1 MLYKN
6 LIFATIK
13 PITNNITM
21 PLSRPQDEM
30 TYVMIKPDGVTRGLT
45 GEILRRIATRG
56 LQLIALEMVQPTHA
70 QMDEHYPKDEAWIR
84 RVGQKTLSTYEKY
97 GYDPVEELGTKDDL
111 EIGTMVRAWLV
122 DFMVSAPVV
131 KMVIQGVHAVDMVRK
146 LVGHTIPAMAEM
158 GTIRGDF
165 SVESAVSAN
174 KNKRAIMNLIHAS
187 ETPEEAEHEIAHWF
201 AKEQIHSYKR
211 SEEWVWS

>member
-1 MLYKN
+1 MKLE
-6 LIFATIK
+6 
-13 PITNNITM
+13 
-21 PLSRPQDEM
+21 RPQDEK

-45 GEILRRIATRG
+45 GEIIRRIEARG
-56 LQLIALEMVQPTHA
+56 LKIIALEMAQATHS

-84 RVGQKTLSTYEKY
+84 RVGGKTLSTYEKY

-111 EIGTMVRAWLV
+111 EIGTMVREWLIN
-122 DFMVSAPVV
+122 FMISAPVV
-131 KMVIQGVHAVDMVRK
+131 KMVVQGVHAIDMVRK
-146 LVGHTIPAMAEM
+146 LAGHTIPAMAEM
-158 GTIRGDF
+158 GTIRGDY

-187 ETPEEAEHEIAHWF
+187 ETPEEAEHEITHWF
-201 AKEQIHSYKR
+201 TSEKIHSYKR